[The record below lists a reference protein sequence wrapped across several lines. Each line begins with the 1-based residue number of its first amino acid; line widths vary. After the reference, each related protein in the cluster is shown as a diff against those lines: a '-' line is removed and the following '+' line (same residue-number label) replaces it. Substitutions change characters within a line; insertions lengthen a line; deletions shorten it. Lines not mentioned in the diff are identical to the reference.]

1 MDGWRK
7 PKRKAVDPPATF
19 EAPELETRDDFR
31 DRRGFETATRG
42 DALPAGTAPPEPSP
56 FANGDLAPML
66 ARLRED
72 LEFLKRFFAASADP
86 RRARGGSAGD
96 VSGRAPDETERKLLH
111 TQDALL
117 SATEKVKTA
126 RAERDAARADTAR
139 AEEAAARSNE
149 AFSRA
154 ADAEASANAQRDSAR
169 RELAEYKHQQ
179 PMV

>member
-19 EAPELETRDDFR
+19 EAPALETRDDSR

-72 LEFLKRFFAASADP
+72 LEFLKRFFAASAGVIFWRLGS
-86 RRARGGSAGD
+86 RRSRRCMKLSQEWTDASAP
-96 VSGRAPDETERKLLH
+96 S
-111 TQDALL
+111 
-117 SATEKVKTA
+117 S
-126 RAERDAARADTAR
+126 
-139 AEEAAARSNE
+139 ARSL
-149 AFSRA
+149 SSK
-154 ADAEASANAQRDSAR
+154 AS
-169 RELAEYKHQQ
+169 
-179 PMV
+179 